1 MKHKDLRQDLTQEQ
15 LLALFD
21 VAHSEPE
28 TRLLQMVVKHFDDQ
42 NAIQAAESITK
53 ALRETG
59 WREPLLSLPSEILP
73 PLA

>member
-1 MKHKDLRQDLTQEQ
+1 MKRQDLRQDLTQEQ
-15 LLALFD
+15 LLTLFD
-21 VAHSEPE
+21 VAQAEPE
-28 TRLLQMVVKHFDDQ
+28 TRLLQMVVKYFDDQ
-42 NAIQAAESITK
+42 NAIRAAESVTK

>member
-1 MKHKDLRQDLTQEQ
+1 MKHYDLTPEQ

-21 VAHSEPE
+21 VAQAEPE
-28 TRLLQMVVKHFDDQ
+28 TRLPQLIVEHLDDQ
-42 NAIQAAESITK
+42 NTIQAADSVTK

>member
-21 VAHSEPE
+21 VAQAEPE
-28 TRLLQMVVKHFDDQ
+28 TRLLQMVTEQFDDQ
-42 NAIQAAESITK
+42 NTIQAADCVTK